1 MEGGA
6 CGGWGVWRVGHVEGG
21 AWEGGVR
28 GGWRVGRGG
37 SGDDTILL
45 QEIGNASRETIT
57 FDLSDRALVWSK
69 FATGSE

>member
-1 MEGGA
+1 MWRVVWGMWRMGHVEGGA
-6 CGGWGVWRVGHVEGG
+6 CGGWGMWRVGH
-21 AWEGGVR
+21 
-28 GGWRVGRGG
+28 GG

-69 FATGSE
+69 FATGSK

>member
-1 MEGGA
+1 MEDGA
-6 CGGWGVWRVGHVEGG
+6 CGGWGMWRVGH
-21 AWEGGVR
+21 
-28 GGWRVGRGG
+28 GG

-69 FATGSE
+69 FATGSK